1 MQAARADLERAQ
13 NEAQTYANKV
23 VPEARGRAAQILQA
37 ADAYKSQTVAEAT
50 GQTSRF
56 GKIYDEYKKAPEVT
70 RKRMYLET
78 MERVMAG
85 TDKIILDSNGQ
96 SGSGVVP
103 YLPLNETAAAANPGG
118 AERRH
123 PMRIGI
129 AGGIVLVLVLAA
141 MVLGYSS
148 MFTVYQTQQA
158 LVVRLGQPVRV
169 VTEPGLN
176 FKVPLID
183 SVIGIDKRILDLE
196 NPAQEVIASDQ
207 KRLVV
212 DAFARYR
219 IQEPLRFYQTVNT
232 IQGANSQL
240 SVLLNAALRRVL
252 GEATLTH
259 VVRDERAQLMARVRE
274 QLDKEAQVYGITV
287 VDVRIRRADLPEQN
301 SQAVYQRMQTERQRE
316 AAEFR
321 AQGSQKSQ
329 EIRSKADRDVTVL
342 VAEATSKSEQ
352 VRGEGDG
359 ERNRIFAEAFGK
371 DVDFFT
377 FYRSM
382 QAYEAGMRHGD
393 TRMVL
398 SPDSEFF
405 RYFVDPSGKPRESQG
420 RTPARR
426 RDNDPANQQTIT
438 VGGNV
443 RFSGRDRF
451 GVCHRG
457 DPVRR
462 LAGAGEARDG
472 ACHRDA
478 RQRIAAGGYRVRH
491 RRRRAGLAGSGLKRA
506 EKPLFRPNPPVLSLL
521 TNS

>member
-1 MQAARADLERAQ
+1 
-13 NEAQTYANKV
+13 
-23 VPEARGRAAQILQA
+23 
-37 ADAYKSQTVAEAT
+37 
-50 GQTSRF
+50 
-56 GKIYDEYKKAPEVT
+56 
-70 RKRMYLET
+70 
-78 MERVMAG
+78 
-85 TDKIILDSNGQ
+85 
-96 SGSGVVP
+96 
-103 YLPLNETAAAANPGG
+103 
-118 AERRH
+118 
-123 PMRIGI
+123 MRIGI

-219 IQEPLRFYQTVNT
+219 IQEPLRFYQTVKD
-232 IQGANSQL
+232 QGANSQL
-240 SVLLNAALRRVL
+240 SILLNAALRRVL

-274 QLDKEAQVYGITV
+274 QLDKEAQVYGISV

-321 AQGSQKSQ
+321 AQGGQKAQ
-329 EIRSKADRDVTVL
+329 EIRSSADREATVI
-342 VAEATSKSEQ
+342 VAEANSTAER

-359 ERNRIFAEAFGK
+359 ERNRLFADAYGK
-371 DVDFFT
+371 DPDFFA

-382 QAYEAGMRHGD
+382 TAYENGLKSND
-393 TRMVL
+393 TRFL
-398 SPDSEFF
+398 LRPDSDFF
-405 RYFVDPSGKPRESQG
+405 KFFGNSSGKPP
-420 RTPARR
+420 PA
-426 RDNDPANQQTIT
+426 P
-438 VGGNV
+438 
-443 RFSGRDRF
+443 S
-451 GVCHRG
+451 
-457 DPVRR
+457 
-462 LAGAGEARDG
+462 
-472 ACHRDA
+472 
-478 RQRIAAGGYRVRH
+478 AA
-491 RRRRAGLAGSGLKRA
+491 AAA
-506 EKPLFRPNPPVLSLL
+506 APKP
-521 TNS
+521 